1 MTCEFS
7 YKGISLE
14 DCVNLCNEETDNL
27 CTTYCSNKC
36 ANCNDASKC
45 PWLVTTTLAPTNSP
59 TTLGPRLYDSS
70 KMNAIVD
77 RLLDYSRVSDM
88 MLDDSSRM
96 NESLNQ
102 LRNVRDDSRKRD
114 IVYKYLMEMYDVNTN
129 LLAENYEDN
138 KVSLNNYRKK
148 RNIIANNKET
158 LKELDEKLIVK
169 DREFKINL
177 GKYNKLVF
185 ETRTLKF
192 LMFVILTL
200 FVIPLLYL
208 GDVLPKIFSVLI
220 YLVLIGCAIAYAMY
234 TIKMEQ
240 KRRDTIF
247 YQKYNFNK
255 PTRENILKSQLKQA
269 LDPKCSQDLNTEDD
283 DFNPNDI
290 DIGSVSSWK
299 NQVPE

>member
-14 DCVNLCNEETDNL
+14 DCVNLCNDETDNL

-36 ANCNDASKC
+36 TNCNDPYKC
-45 PWLVTTTLAPTNSP
+45 PWLVTTTSLPSVDQPTMSPRTNSS
-59 TTLGPRLYDSS
+59 RKIDV
-70 KMNAIVD
+70 IVD
-77 RLLDYSRVSDM
+77 RMLDYSRISDM
-88 MLDDSSRM
+88 LLDDSSRM
-96 NESLNQ
+96 NETLNQ
-102 LRNVRDDSRKRD
+102 IKNLNNDTKKREL
-114 IVYKYLMEMYDVNTN
+114 VYKYLMEMYDVNTN
-129 LLAENYEDN
+129 LLADNYEDN
-138 KVSLNNYRKK
+138 KVSINNYRKK
-148 RNIIANNKET
+148 RNIIANNKES
-158 LKELDEKLIVK
+158 LKELEEKLIVK

-200 FVIPLLYL
+200 FVIPIMYL
-208 GDVLPKIFSVLI
+208 GGVLPKIFSVLI

-269 LDPKCSQDLNTEDD
+269 LDPQCSQDLNTEDD
-283 DFNPNDI
+283 DFNPDDI

>member
-14 DCVNLCNEETDNL
+14 DCINLCNDETDNL

-36 ANCNDASKC
+36 NKCNDPSKC
-45 PWLVTTTLAPTNSP
+45 PWLITTTTFPIKEP
-59 TTLGPRLYDSS
+59 TTIGPKLYDSS
-70 KMNAIVD
+70 KINTIVD
-77 RLLDYSRVSDM
+77 RMLDYSRTSDM
-88 MLDDSSRM
+88 LLDDSSKIS
-96 NESLNQ
+96 ETLSKIK
-102 LRNVRDDSRKRD
+102 NVNDDSKKRD
-114 IVYKYLMEMYDVNTN
+114 LIYKYLIEMYDVNTN

-138 KVSLNNYRKK
+138 KVSINNYRKK
-148 RNIIANNKET
+148 RNIIANNKVR
-158 LKELDEKLIVK
+158 LKELDEKLIIR

-200 FVIPLLYL
+200 FVIPIMYL
-208 GDVLPKIFSVLI
+208 GGILPKIFSVLI

-240 KRRDTIF
+240 KRRDSIF

-283 DFNPNDI
+283 DFDPNDI

-299 NQVPE
+299 NGVPE